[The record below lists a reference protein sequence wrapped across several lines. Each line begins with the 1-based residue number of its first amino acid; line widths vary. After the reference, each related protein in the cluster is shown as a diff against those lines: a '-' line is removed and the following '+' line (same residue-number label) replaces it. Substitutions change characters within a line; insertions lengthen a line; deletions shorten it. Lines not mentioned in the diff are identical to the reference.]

1 MKRENIKLPDNG
13 DVCILTKD
21 GFEITKEKVD
31 TGYVMVDGL
40 GVGDVE
46 EVVLRDR
53 RMLAEDGMVV
63 LIVTID
69 RRTGRVMKNP
79 DIISRG
85 FIYLRE
91 NQDML
96 KDMRQRIRGSVGRI
110 PRTKN
115 VDAEYLKSLFRDQ
128 IGQFIYHKTQRRPMI
143 LPVVIEI

>member
-1 MKRENIKLPDNG
+1 VSSPKCD
-13 DVCILTKD
+13 
-21 GFEITKEKVD
+21 EKVYKLVDALSRAATPVPLTPD
-31 TGYVMVDGL
+31 TTRL

-53 RMLAEDGMVV
+53 RMLADDGMVV

-69 RRTGRVMKNP
+69 RRSGRVMKNP

-85 FIYLRE
+85 FICLRE
-91 NQDML
+91 HQELL
-96 KDMRQRIRGSVGRI
+96 KEIRHRIRGIVGRI
-110 PRTKN
+110 PRSKN
-115 VDAEYLKSLFRDQ
+115 VDADYLKSLFRDQ